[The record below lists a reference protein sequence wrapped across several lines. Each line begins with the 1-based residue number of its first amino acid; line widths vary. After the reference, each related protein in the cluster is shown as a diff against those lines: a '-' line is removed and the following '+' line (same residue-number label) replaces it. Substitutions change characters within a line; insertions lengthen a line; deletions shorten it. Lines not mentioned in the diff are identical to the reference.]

1 MKKNDIDEMDKKR
14 DPEKILQEI
23 KEQEE
28 ELEETDIKRRGKL
41 KIFFGYA
48 AGVGKTYAML
58 DTAGEAKA
66 AGADVVAGYI
76 EPHARPDT
84 IALLEGLEVLPPK
97 LIDHKGIKLREF
109 DLDAALWR
117 KPEILL
123 VDELAHTNA
132 EGCRHRK
139 RFQDI
144 QELLDAGIDVYTT
157 VNVQHLE
164 SLHDIVA
171 SITHIRV
178 NERVPD
184 RIFDEADKIE
194 LVDIE
199 PEELLTRL
207 AAGKIY
213 GKNQAG
219 RAMSN
224 FFTKE
229 NLTALREIALRRTAD
244 QVNKAVMK
252 ERQAAGRDYY
262 TGEHVLVCLSP
273 SPTNEKVIRTAARM
287 AGAFRAELSAVVV
300 ETLEAAERE
309 DKVRKTMENNITL
322 AKQFGAKVVTLYG
335 DDIAEQIA
343 GYAKNNGVSKIVI
356 GRTVRPTG
364 LSAIVR
370 RRRNL
375 IDRLIALV
383 PGMDIYV
390 IPDVRAA
397 VQKHRHLTGKNSAA
411 VEPARVAVD
420 AAAAVFLLASA
431 TILGQGIEAC
441 GLGEMNQ
448 IMIYIMAVILISGFS
463 RYRVTGVMA
472 SAASVLLFNFF
483 FTVPRFTFQAV
494 ASVYPFT
501 FLTMLLCAL
510 TVSSLAA
517 RLKRQVRLSKE
528 ESEKMQI
535 LIAISN
541 KLKLAADS
549 DEILDICAKQVM
561 KLLEKNVIIYHA
573 VGGEVK
579 QPRVY
584 LSNDAE
590 KMAGGI
596 LLNEDETAVAGW
608 VCKNCHKAGCTTN
621 TLPGAAGL
629 YIPIQKD
636 GRVFGVIG
644 IDLKEGAPIKPNDKN
659 VLHVILDETAVVL
672 KAQMIHGYL

>member
-1 MKKNDIDEMDKKR
+1 MKRKEIDEIEKKR

-28 ELEETDIKRRGKL
+28 KQEEISLKRRGKL

-58 DTAGEAKA
+58 DTAREAKA
-66 AGADVVAGYI
+66 AGADVVAGYV
-76 EPHARPDT
+76 EPHARPAT
-84 IALLEGLEVLPPK
+84 IALLEGLEVLSPK
-97 LIDHKGIKLREF
+97 SIDHKGIKLREF
-109 DLDAALWR
+109 DLDAALLR

-139 RFQDI
+139 RFQDVL
-144 QELLDAGIDVYTT
+144 ELLDAGIDVYTT

-164 SLHDIVA
+164 SLYDIVA

-184 RIFDEADKIE
+184 RIFDDANKIE

-199 PEELLTRL
+199 PEELLSRL
-207 AAGKIY
+207 SAGKIY

-219 RAMSN
+219 RALSN

-287 AGAFRAELSAVVV
+287 AGAFRAELTAVVV
-300 ETLEAAERE
+300 ETPQAAERE
-309 DKVRKTMENNITL
+309 DKVRKTMENNIAL
-322 AKQFGAKVVTLYG
+322 AKQFGANVVTLYG
-335 DDIAEQIA
+335 EDIAAQIA
-343 GYAKNNGVSKIVI
+343 GHAKNNGVSKIVI
-356 GRTVRPTG
+356 GRTVRPVG
-364 LSAIVR
+364 FAVFR
-370 RRRNL
+370 RRSL

-390 IPDVRAA
+390 IPDVRAEA
-397 VQKHRHLTGKNSAA
+397 QKHCHFTRRNSVA
-411 VEPARVAVD
+411 PDPMRVAAD
-420 AAAAVFLLASA
+420 SSAAVFLLTVA
-431 TILGQGIEAC
+431 TILGVGIEAC

-448 IMIYIMAVILISGFS
+448 IMVYIMAVILISGFA
-463 RYRVTGVMA
+463 RYRLTGAVS
-472 SAASVLLFNFF
+472 SAVSVLLFNFF
-483 FTVPRFTFQAV
+483 FTVPKFTFQAV
-494 ASVYPFT
+494 ASVYPLT

-517 RLKRQVRLSKE
+517 RLKRQVRLAKE
-528 ESEKMQI
+528 ESDKMQI

-541 KLKLAADS
+541 KLKLAGDS
-549 DEILDICAKQVM
+549 DEILDICAKQVA
-561 KLLEKNVIIYHA
+561 KLLEKNVIVYNA
-573 VGGEVK
+573 ANGEVK
-579 QPRVY
+579 KPRVY
-584 LSNDAE
+584 LANDSE
-590 KMAGGI
+590 EMAGSI
-596 LLNEDETAVAGW
+596 FLAADETAVADW
-608 VCKNCHKAGCTTN
+608 VCKNCHKAGATTN
-621 TLPGAAGL
+621 TLPGAAGY

-644 IDLKEGAPIKPNDKN
+644 IDLKEATPIKPNDKN

-672 KAQMIHGYL
+672 KAQVIHGYL